1 MSHSLELFL
10 ATGPIGTLRGTM
22 LFLFSK
28 IDPVIVFVLLSCY
41 SVVTILL
48 DQISD

>member
-10 ATGPIGTLRGTM
+10 ATGLTGTLRGTM

-28 IDPVIVFVLLSCY
+28 IDLVIVFVLLSCY